1 MQKGRCSA
9 SGRFLC
15 LGPVE
20 LGCGFGLAL
29 YPDRGEWCE
38 ILFRCTE
45 ERPAKQ
51 KMTNGDIC
59 AILSKNHR
67 QVREEVCSLKE
78 NFPFEMILDNISDGI
93 FLTDRDGTILYA
105 NSVYM
110 KLLNMSKDD
119 MIGFN
124 VHRFLELGQ
133 VEFCISDIVCKENRQ
148 IIMFQDVYD
157 TSRTRQKMHRQL
169 AIFTPLFGPDGE
181 IENILAVVKPLNR
194 LNSEYYA
201 ASQNNI
207 ISSIAVVPDNAQ
219 DKDQGFLIAESRAMQ
234 GILKVVHE
242 VADTEASVLISGESG
257 TGKEVIAHYI
267 HDCSSRRDHPLV
279 IINCASLPEN
289 LLEAELF
296 GYEKGAFTGSAPN
309 GKPGLF
315 EEAAGGTLFLDEIN
329 SMPLSLQ
336 GKLLRAI
343 ETKSIQRIGATKGR
357 RIDFRLLVATNENLE
372 QLVREQRFRADLFYR
387 INVIPIVIPPLRERR
402 EDIVPLALKFLEMYC
417 KKNQKEKVFS
427 PRTLENIRKADWP
440 GNVRELKNFVE
451 RSVLMSRDTTIE
463 VTDISSISS
472 AGGQEVSARR
482 FGDQLC
488 FTPTAQR
495 YEALV
500 RKGVSLDEYLARC
513 EAGYLEWAF
522 QEYGS
527 TYKVAEALHTSQASI
542 MRRKKKYFSSSTDSA
557 EEK

>member
-1 MQKGRCSA
+1 MCKVKEA
-9 SGRFLC
+9 S
-15 LGPVE
+15 
-20 LGCGFGLAL
+20 
-29 YPDRGEWCE
+29 
-38 ILFRCTE
+38 LFET
-45 ERPAKQ
+45 
-51 KMTNGDIC
+51 
-59 AILSKNHR
+59 
-67 QVREEVCSLKE
+67 
-78 NFPFEMILDNISDGI
+78 ILDNISDGI
-93 FLTDRDGTILYA
+93 FLTDKEGTILYA

-110 KLLNMSKDD
+110 ELLNMSKDD

-124 VHRFLELGQ
+124 VHRFLELEQ
-133 VEFCISDIVCKENRQ
+133 VEFCISDIVLQKKRQ
-148 IIMFQDVYD
+148 VTMFQDVYD

-169 AIFTPLFGPDGE
+169 AIFTPLFGSNGE

-194 LNSEYYA
+194 LNSEYYE
-201 ASQNNI
+201 ASRNNI
-207 ISSIAVVPDNAQ
+207 ISSIAVVPDDSQ
-219 DKDQGFLIAESRAMQ
+219 DRDQGFLIAETHAMQ
-234 GILKVVHE
+234 GILRVVHE
-242 VADTEASVLISGESG
+242 VADTKASVLISGESG

-315 EEAAGGTLFLDEIN
+315 EEANGGTLFLDEIN

-357 RIDFRLLVATNENLE
+357 RIDFRLLVATNEDLE
-372 QLVREQRFRADLFYR
+372 KMVHEQRFRADLFYR
-387 INVIPIVIPPLRERR
+387 INVIPIMIPPLRERR
-402 EDIVPLALKFLEMYC
+402 EDIVPLALKFLDVYC
-417 KKNQKEKVFS
+417 KKNRKEKAFS

-472 AGGQEVSARR
+472 TGGREASARQ
-482 FGDQLC
+482 FGDRLC
-488 FTPTAQR
+488 FTLASQR
-495 YEALV
+495 YESLV
-500 RKGVSLDEYLARC
+500 RKGVSLDEYLAQC
-513 EAGYLEWAF
+513 EVGYLEWAF
-522 QEYGS
+522 REYGS

-542 MRRKKKYFSSSTDSA
+542 MRRKKKYFSP
-557 EEK
+557 